1 MKGSL
6 VGMMLIA
13 AVAIAQVPQA
23 LTLADAIRIA
33 RENNRGLKISA
44 AKAEA
49 DRARASEAGAM
60 RFAGLSVFSAYS
72 RLQEGKFGFA
82 GKSLPI
88 PLSIGNVPADQY
100 TVRLGLRQPLFT
112 GSRLSAIA
120 EAASLQA
127 DASEL
132 DRAMSEADVTL
143 NVASAYWTL
152 YQARQLA
159 KFARENVQ
167 RLESYQRDTERLM
180 KAGVATRNDLL
191 RVEVQL
197 SSARINLIEVEND
210 GSIAEMNLNNI
221 LGQPATAPLQLVSGP
236 EEFAVSS
243 DLESHASGDSVLA
256 IAGSAMRLRSDVQAA
271 TTRVK
276 AADAT
281 VTAARGGWWPQIEV
295 NANFNYNNPNARY
308 QPITP
313 EFLGKWD
320 VGLSISMDLWNWGA
334 TKSRVESAEATLKQA
349 MLQEAQLA
357 ENVSLEVHRSALNL
371 RRSRQKLGVAQLAV
385 EQAGENLR
393 VVSDK
398 YRSGLATSTELLDAE
413 VALLHS
419 QTQLSGAR
427 VELALFRAAL
437 VRAVG
442 GGSEGSAQ

>member
-1 MKGSL
+1 MKGSI
-6 VGMMLIA
+6 VGMMLFA
-13 AVAIAQVPQA
+13 AVGIAQVPQS
-23 LTLADAIRIA
+23 LTLADAIRTA

-49 DRARASEAGAM
+49 DQARASEAGAM
-60 RFAGLSVFSAYS
+60 RFGGFSLYSAYS
-72 RLQEGKFGFA
+72 RLQDGKFGFA

-88 PLSIGNVPADQY
+88 PLSIGNVPPDQY
-100 TVRLGLRQPLFT
+100 TVRVGLRQPLFT
-112 GSRLSAIA
+112 GARLSATA
-120 EAASLQA
+120 EAAGLQA
-127 DASEL
+127 DASEF

-143 NVASAYWTL
+143 NVTSAYWTL
-152 YQARQLA
+152 YQARQLV

-197 SSARINLIEVEND
+197 STARINLIEVEND

-221 LGQPATAPLQLVSGP
+221 LGQPATESLQLASGP
-236 EEFAVSS
+236 EDFPDSS
-243 DLESHASGDSVLA
+243 DLELRAPGDSVLA
-256 IAGSAMRLRSDVQAA
+256 VAGSAIRRRSDVRAA

-281 VTAARGGWWPQIEV
+281 VTAARGGWWPQIEL
-295 NANFNYNNPNARY
+295 NANFSYNNPNARY

-320 VGLSISMDLWNWGA
+320 VGITLSMDLWNWGA
-334 TKSRVESAEATLKQA
+334 TKSRVESAEATLRQA
-349 MLQEAQLA
+349 RLQETQLA

-371 RRSRQKLGVAQLAV
+371 RRSRQKLAVAQLAV

-413 VALLHS
+413 VALLQS

-427 VELALFRAAL
+427 VELALSRAAL

-442 GGSEGSAQ
+442 GESGGSAQ